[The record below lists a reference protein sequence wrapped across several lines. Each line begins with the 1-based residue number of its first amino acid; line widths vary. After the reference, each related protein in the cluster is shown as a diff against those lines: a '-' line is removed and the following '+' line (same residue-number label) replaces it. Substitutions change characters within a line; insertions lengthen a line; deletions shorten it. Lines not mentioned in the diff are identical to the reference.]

1 MISSYL
7 RDHPT
12 PGRAFPAD
20 LAKLEQEVRDC
31 DTHGLGQWFFLKD
44 GQRQEPFKA
53 LCERHPEVWKHLQR
67 AMA

>member
-1 MISSYL
+1 
-7 RDHPT
+7 
-12 PGRAFPAD
+12 
-20 LAKLEQEVRDC
+20 LEQEVRDC